1 MNFESVDRPLFQS
14 VEPHDELPLA
24 LQQENDHLK
33 SVRLWKFRNN
43 ERTSKVNPQSMWTYG
58 TDENQRDGR
67 DGAVA
72 SHGRDDEVDLNR
84 MRSAHLSTA
93 HVMTYDVD
101 EGGRENDRSDKVD
114 HDDEA
119 HAEAAYTVAVSKL
132 EFIREQKKTHRN
144 HTCR

>member
-1 MNFESVDRPLFQS
+1 
-14 VEPHDELPLA
+14 
-24 LQQENDHLK
+24 
-33 SVRLWKFRNN
+33 
-43 ERTSKVNPQSMWTYG
+43 
-58 TDENQRDGR
+58 
-67 DGAVA
+67 
-72 SHGRDDEVDLNR
+72 
-84 MRSAHLSTA
+84 
-93 HVMTYDVD
+93 MTYDVD